1 MFGTHLEALHAYK
14 DNEVVESQTLQ
25 KFNAWT
31 KKKAM
36 AKKQQ
41 QRIFRRGGNPYAATL
56 VTAKGRSATSGSVG
70 RAASS
75 SAASSS
81 TILPRLVVRLVDTKL
96 SPDDCCGRGVVIK
109 PRSVRGIASS
119 NIIVVPSLHWLVSE
133 SAEKNA
139 WDAILVVG
147 LGKWIIAESDFNPR
161 ASAEELQRTRKGHI
175 FKATAR
181 SSKNHIYFGKR
192 VLNHSTLVSAF
203 KACSADELENSKRI
217 VHLRVDAFRLVSRRA
232 GTTVMDVKAFK
243 DSKLHLLCL
252 KF

>member
-1 MFGTHLEALHAYK
+1 MSSLCTKLHRGCETPPHYSRGICEDRLSSNTK
-14 DNEVVESQTLQ
+14 VPLQ

-81 TILPRLVVRLVDTKL
+81 TILPRLVVCLVETKL

-109 PRSVRGIASS
+109 PRSVRGIASAD
-119 NIIVVPSLHWLVSE
+119 IIVVPSFHWLLSE
-133 SAEKNA
+133 SAERNA
-139 WDAILVVG
+139 WVAILVVG
-147 LGKWIIAESDFNPR
+147 LGK
-161 ASAEELQRTRKGHI
+161 
-175 FKATAR
+175 
-181 SSKNHIYFGKR
+181 
-192 VLNHSTLVSAF
+192 
-203 KACSADELENSKRI
+203 
-217 VHLRVDAFRLVSRRA
+217 
-232 GTTVMDVKAFK
+232 
-243 DSKLHLLCL
+243 
-252 KF
+252 